1 MLTNT
6 DVKEFQKLYE
16 KEFGTEIS
24 FEVAKRH
31 ARQLLDL
38 LKAVYKPCEE

>member
-1 MLTNT
+1 MLT
-6 DVKEFQKLYE
+6 DADIKEFQKLYE

-24 FEVAKRH
+24 FEVAKGY

-38 LKAVYKPCEE
+38 LKAVYKPYEE

>member
-1 MLTNT
+1 MLTDA

-16 KEFGTEIS
+16 KEFGTGIS
-24 FEVAKRH
+24 FEVAKRY

-38 LKAVYKPCEE
+38 LRAVYKPCEE